1 MTTWRE
7 LRDHASSQLGD
18 ALDAQRIVEV
28 AGGFTPTELRAE
40 FDERVSDKAQMHV
53 DAMIARRLT
62 GVPLQHVLGQWSF
75 RSLDIAVDP
84 RALIPRPE
92 TEMVVE
98 YALQELRRLETT
110 YELISPVVADLG
122 TGSGVIALAVAVET
136 THTTVLAT
144 ERSAAALSLA
154 RANLAGTGGR
164 AAQRVRM
171 FEGSWFEPLP
181 DSYRCGIDLVITNP
195 PYLADDELESLDP
208 DVRDHDPHDALFAG
222 PTGYECFES
231 IISQLD
237 GWLAPHGTVVLEH
250 SPWQGEKIQG
260 LLVQVGFTPNNV
272 LTLDDLAGRPRVTI
286 GRR

>member
-1 MTTWRE
+1 MTTWRQ
-7 LRDHASSQLGD
+7 LRDHATSRLDD

-28 AGGFTPTELRAE
+28 AGGFTSTELRAE
-40 FDERVSDKAQMHV
+40 FDERASDKAQMHV
-53 DAMIARRLT
+53 DAMIARRLA

-75 RSLDIAVDP
+75 RSLDIAVDS

-92 TEMVVE
+92 TEIVVE

-136 THTTVLAT
+136 VNTTVLAT
-144 ERSAAALSLA
+144 EQSSEALSLA

-164 AAQRVRM
+164 AAQRVQM

-181 DSYRCGIDLVITNP
+181 DNYRGAIDLVISNP
-195 PYLADDELESLDP
+195 PYLADDELSSLDA

-222 PTGYECFES
+222 PTGYECFQA
-231 IISQLD
+231 IINQLD
-237 GWLAPHGTVVLEH
+237 SWLAPHGTVVFEH
-250 SPWQGEKIQG
+250 APWQGQQLQQLLIQT
-260 LLVQVGFTPNNV
+260 GFSPSNI
-272 LTLDDLAGRPRVTI
+272 LTLNDLAGRQRVTI